1 MRRCWR
7 HAVVAVLVAVCLGLV
22 AVLHVRVQQLQPH
35 EVHGSA
41 AAQVQLHA
49 WEREVGRQRAALE
62 SFYATNGTAPRAA
75 WGGAAR
81 AARRVANATAAAGRA
96 ASPATSGRAGPA
108 AAAVAAAA
116 AAAGASRVHVV
127 FSTDCGAFMAWQ
139 AVALLDSAA
148 RVGQRGV
155 FTRLVHGCDA
165 AAEAALRAATA
176 CGRYPFPVHL
186 HFTKDFNKDF
196 HVSEGAA
203 DAASPKRFR
212 FANKPRGVH
221 HWLAHHGDAFRENH
235 AHGDEDVAI
244 ALIDPDFVFLRPLD
258 LWVLLGERR
267 GDRWDD
273 RASVLELRGRP
284 RAHYNGLG
292 GKWLDFHRSAICGEG
307 SPCSTRRP
315 AGNAKDT
322 RRVP

>member
-7 HAVVAVLVAVCLGLV
+7 RAVVAVLVAVCLGLV
-22 AVLHVRVQQLQPH
+22 AVFHVRVQPH

-41 AAQVQLHA
+41 AAHVQLHA

-81 AARRVANATAAAGRA
+81 AARRVANATADGRPGA

-108 AAAVAAAA
+108 AAAVAAEP

-196 HVSEGAA
+196 HVSDGAA